1 MKYSISRFQL
11 EDLQEGNVF
20 SFEET
25 ITEEMIDDFAGV
37 SGDFSTLHI
46 HNDFAEARGFRGR
59 VAHGVLLA
67 SLLSRMV
74 GMHLPGENA
83 LLLAMNVKFS
93 APAYVGDRIHVH
105 AVVDQVSE
113 SMRVIVLKILIKNMV
128 SQEHLVTGKIHVGF
142 TRPQE

>member
-1 MKYSISRFQL
+1 MVEISRLNF
-11 EDLQEGNVF
+11 ENVREGDVA
-20 SFEET
+20 SFEE
-25 ITEEMIDDFAGV
+25 ILTEKMIDDFALV
-37 SGDFSTLHI
+37 SGDFSTLHV

-67 SLLSRMV
+67 SFLSRMV

-93 APAYVGDRIHVH
+93 APAYVGDRINVH
-105 AVVDQVSE
+105 ATVDQVSE
-113 SMRVIVLKILIKNMV
+113 STRVVVLKILIKNMA

-142 TRPQE
+142 TRPKE